1 MKAYKHIEDGKK
13 VLKTLISE
21 AKTMDNV
28 KTRLTELNTLIT
40 LVNSFEEML
49 NNTYHT
55 DFFDVLIFSRIYQT
69 LLKSN
74 EEEINL
80 NEFLMYFNQ
89 DFRVGAEYI
98 KKDIIDFLR
107 HKQLSNS
114 LKKGEFFRDSDESWS
129 NAIDGLIKQVK
140 SKIMWDK
147 HVNNL

>member
-1 MKAYKHIEDGKK
+1 MKPYKHIEDSKK

-28 KTRLTELNTLIT
+28 KTRLKELNTLIG

-49 NNTYHT
+49 NNKYHT

-74 EEEINL
+74 KEEVNL
-80 NEFLMYFNQ
+80 NEFLIYFNQ
-89 DFRVGAEYI
+89 DFRLGAGYI
-98 KKDIIDFLR
+98 KNDIIDFLR

-114 LKKGEFFRDSDESWS
+114 LKNGEFFRDSESLWS
-129 NAIDGLIKQVK
+129 STIDVLIKQIK
-140 SKIMWDK
+140 SKIIWDK
-147 HVNNL
+147 HVNKL

>member
-1 MKAYKHIEDGKK
+1 
-13 VLKTLISE
+13 
-21 AKTMDNV
+21 
-28 KTRLTELNTLIT
+28 
-40 LVNSFEEML
+40 ML
-49 NNTYHT
+49 NNKYHT

-80 NEFLMYFNQ
+80 NEFLIYFNQ
-89 DFRVGAEYI
+89 DFRVGSECI

-114 LKKGEFFRDSDESWS
+114 LKKGEFFRDSEEMWC
-129 NAIDGLIKQVK
+129 NAIDVLIKQVK

-147 HVNNL
+147 HFNIL